1 MEFPRETLLDQVNR
15 SNIRRWQQRRSGQN
29 QTSLK
34 AQANLQRRH
43 RQRLRWVSSKYF
55 SLFRFLTQNISQ
67 DPGSDFK
74 CEDEGFYAHPRDCK
88 KYFWCLE
95 AAGLGIVAHQFTC
108 PSGLYFNKDA
118 DSCDYSRNV
127 HCSKA
132 EEATTSSTTTE
143 ESYTSTTRASVS
155 TRANPLYKSPSRT
168 TTARTTTASYDP
180 ITDFPELDQED
191 PSVIKELIDLIKKV
205 GGVEE
210 LERQLNLQEDGAAV
224 TIKPKNNA
232 QGVTTPASI
241 ISKSLYD
248 KIKNRAS
255 VLKTR
260 PNFNGASQPE
270 RALEKSE
277 SKEKKPSERKTTAA
291 TTTEASAVT
300 KKYNSV
306 NRFSRPSSQSAGI
319 ESLPESDAVLIEK
332 PQYTSIR
339 RKPAV
344 KPAVISENDY
354 NGDSESSRE
363 ETTTAKPQSES
374 QKKYASINRSR
385 RPQVQVVED
394 DDESDEAEE
403 DIPVVTTTTT
413 STTTSKPTTKYLNLS
428 RRRSTTESPEIE
440 R

>member
-1 MEFPRETLLDQVNR
+1 MK
-15 SNIRRWQQRRSGQN
+15 I
-29 QTSLK
+29 
-34 AQANLQRRH
+34 
-43 RQRLRWVSSKYF
+43 
-55 SLFRFLTQNISQ
+55 ISQ

-108 PSGLYFNKDA
+108 PSGLFFNKDA

-127 HCSKA
+127 HCSKN
-132 EEATTSSTTTE
+132 EDATTTTSTTE
-143 ESYTSTTRASVS
+143 EPYTTSTRASVS
-155 TRANPLYKSPSRT
+155 TRANPLSYKSPSRAT
-168 TTARTTTASYDP
+168 TSRTTTESYASL
-180 ITDFPELDQED
+180 TDFPELDQED

-210 LERQLNLQEDGAAV
+210 LERQLNLQEDGATV
-224 TIKPKNNA
+224 TISPKNNV
-232 QGVTTPASI
+232 QGGTTPSSI
-241 ISKSLYD
+241 ISKTLYD

-270 RALEKSE
+270 RVIEKSE

-291 TTTEASAVT
+291 PSTEASIVT

-339 RKPAV
+339 RTPAV

-363 ETTTAKPQSES
+363 ESTTAKPQSDS

-385 RPQVQVVED
+385 RPQVQVVDD
-394 DDESDEAEE
+394 DDESNEEE
-403 DIPVVTTTTT
+403 DIPTVTTAATTTTT
-413 STTTSKPTTKYLNLS
+413 TAKPTSKYLNLS
-428 RRRSTTESPEIE
+428 RRRSTTETPEIA

>member
-1 MEFPRETLLDQVNR
+1 M
-15 SNIRRWQQRRSGQN
+15 
-29 QTSLK
+29 
-34 AQANLQRRH
+34 
-43 RQRLRWVSSKYF
+43 
-55 SLFRFLTQNISQ
+55 
-67 DPGSDFK
+67 
-74 CEDEGFYAHPRDCK
+74 
-88 KYFWCLE
+88 E

-108 PSGLYFNKDA
+108 PSGLYFNKAA

-132 EEATTSSTTTE
+132 EVTTSTTTTE
-143 ESYTSTTRASVS
+143 EPYTTTTRASVS

-168 TTARTTTASYDP
+168 TTARTTTASYVEP

-191 PSVIKELIDLIKKV
+191 PSVIKELIDLIRKV

-210 LERQLNLQEDGAAV
+210 LERQLNLQEDGASV
-224 TIKPKNNA
+224 TITQKSNA
-232 QGVTTPASI
+232 LGSTTPASI

-270 RALEKSE
+270 SALEKTE
-277 SKEKKPSERKTTAA
+277 AKEQKSSERKTTSAPA
-291 TTTEASAVT
+291 TEASAVS

-319 ESLPESDAVLIEK
+319 ESIAESDAVLIEK

-354 NGDSESSRE
+354 NGDSDNSRE
-363 ETTTAKPQSES
+363 ESTTEKPQSDS

-385 RPQVQVVED
+385 RPQVQAIVED
-394 DDESDEAEE
+394 DDESVENEE
-403 DIPVVTTTTT
+403 VAVTSTTTTT
-413 STTTSKPTTKYLNLS
+413 AKPTSKYLNLS